1 MTKILGKSV
10 ASAYQMSQ
18 YLLSKN
24 SNPKFSRTITALQ
37 FCQIFLDECAKE
49 NVRGDVAFAQA
60 CKETGN
66 FKYGG
71 DVNYTQNNFAG
82 IGATGNKNPGNVF
95 DSIEIGVLAQA
106 QHLKSYAS
114 KEALKEKNVDPRRT
128 NWFMNTK
135 GGTSPDV
142 ETLGGSWAVPGYDT
156 KKYKSLE
163 EANKAKDSYGY
174 QIMTILNNI
183 LKVEDK
189 KEETT
194 SMKFKVAV
202 DAGHGSNTA
211 GKRSPD
217 GYREHWINVKC
228 ANFFNIAMARCGID
242 TIKVAWD
249 DTDATNDVDVALATR
264 QKQIKNAGCDISV
277 SWHANAHG
285 DAKTFNSAKGVETFI
300 HNNVT
305 RAADSRALAEKV
317 QKYLIKGTKQT
328 DRGVKTQ
335 ALSLCN
341 CTTMG
346 TKASILI
353 EVGFMTNAYEIGL
366 MKTDEFCLECAEEAA
381 QGVCEYLG
389 VKYKKPSKKNTTPS
403 SNTTTPN
410 NNIPDTYTVQK
421 FDTLSKIGAVVK
433 VPWKTIASLNNIK
446 APYIIKEGQVL
457 KLKENVSNVNT
468 SSSKKKYIHN
478 GVDYSLVFDPS
489 YYAKNHAD
497 VKKAC
502 GTNETSLFA
511 HFVNY
516 GMKEGRMAKASFN
529 VHAYRAKYADLRK
542 AFGSDLRKYYTHYVT
557 YGYKEN
563 RETL

>member
-1 MTKILGKSV
+1 MTKILGKSI
-10 ASAYQMSQ
+10 ATAYQMSQ

-24 SNPKFSRTITALQ
+24 PEPKFTRNITALE
-37 FCQIFLDECAKE
+37 FCQIFIDECAKE
-49 NVRGDVAFAQA
+49 YVRGDIAFAQA

-71 DVNYTQNNFAG
+71 DVSYNQNNFAG
-82 IGATGNKNPGNVF
+82 IGATGNKNPGNIF

-106 QHLKSYAS
+106 QHLKAYAT
-114 KEALKEKNVDPRRT
+114 KDGLNETNVDPRRT
-128 NWFMNTK
+128 NWFMKTK
-135 GGTSPDV
+135 GGTSPNV

-156 KKYKSLE
+156 KKYSSLE
-163 EANKAKDSYGY
+163 EANKAEDSYGY
-174 QIMTILNNI
+174 QIITILNNI
-183 LKVEDK
+183 LKIEDK
-189 KEETT
+189 KDEIIK
-194 SMKFKVAV
+194 KFKVAV

-228 ANFFNIAMARCGID
+228 ANFFNDIMTRCGID

-249 DTDATNDVDVALATR
+249 DTDSTNDVDVPLSTR
-264 QKQIKNAGCDISV
+264 QKQIKDAGCDISI

-285 DAKTFNSAKGVETFI
+285 DGIDFTSANGFEIFI
-300 HNNVT
+300 HNNALKVG
-305 RAADSRALAEKV
+305 DSKTLANTVE
-317 QKYLIKGTKQT
+317 KYLLQGTKQT
-328 DRGVKTQ
+328 NRGVKTK

-341 CTTMG
+341 CSLMG
-346 TKASILI
+346 TKSSILV
-353 EVGFMTNAYEIGL
+353 EVGFMTNEYEIGL
-366 MKTDEFCLECAEEAA
+366 MKTDKFCLECAEEVA

-389 VKYKKPSKKNTTPS
+389 VEYIQPSDNKPIS
-403 SNTTTPN
+403 SNTSMNTV
-410 NNIPDTYTVQK
+410 PDNYTVLK
-421 FDTLSKIGAVVK
+421 GDTLSKIGSKVG

-446 APYIIKEGQVL
+446 SPYVIRVGQIL
-457 KLKENVSNVNT
+457 KLKEDTKIPSTSKNKYMSNG
-468 SSSKKKYIHN
+468 I
-478 GVDYSLVFDPS
+478 DYSLVFDPS
-489 YYAKNHAD
+489 YYAKIHAD

-511 HFVNY
+511 HFINY
-516 GMKEGRMAKASFN
+516 GMKEGRMAKSTFN

-542 AFGSDLRKYYTHYVT
+542 AFGSDLRKYYKHYVT